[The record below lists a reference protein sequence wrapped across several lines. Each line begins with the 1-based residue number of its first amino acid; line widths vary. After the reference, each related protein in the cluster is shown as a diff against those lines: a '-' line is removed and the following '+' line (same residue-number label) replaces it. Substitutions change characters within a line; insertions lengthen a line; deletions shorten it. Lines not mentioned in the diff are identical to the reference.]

1 MNGVEPSGP
10 RALRSLGSSATDF
23 MNPCRSPACNASTMA
38 TALEFNG
45 GSSASLA
52 SESGQSAPWSYPCFN
67 DVDLFRTERPG
78 GGHLH
83 AIRVPRYPVIQK
95 AVVTAAG
102 HYATATDDR
111 AFPVEPQST
120 GLLRG
125 PMTAHTVLPQDW
137 QHILCEIDFSR
148 GLGRQYPRK
157 YQRKERRPRKSR
169 SPHTPL
175 LKKRNPKER
184 HHRLAGRI
192 APPRHFAGWFT
203 SGYPESRFLNL
214 PGWSILHHS
223 RPS

>member
-1 MNGVEPSGP
+1 MQRLDHGHGLGIQRRELRFVGERVRPVGP
-10 RALRSLGSSATDF
+10 LV
-23 MNPCRSPACNASTMA
+23 
-38 TALEFNG
+38 
-45 GSSASLA
+45 
-52 SESGQSAPWSYPCFN
+52 YPCFN

-95 AVVTAAG
+95 AVVTVAG
-102 HYATATDDR
+102 HHATATDDR
-111 AFPVEPQST
+111 AFPVKPQST

-184 HHRLAGRI
+184 HHRLAGKI
-192 APPRHFAGWFT
+192 APPRHYMSLYLCAHVYLMQHRQMKGSDAEAVFRNIGA
-203 SGYPESRFLNL
+203 
-214 PGWSILHHS
+214 PGTTTD
-223 RPS
+223 RK